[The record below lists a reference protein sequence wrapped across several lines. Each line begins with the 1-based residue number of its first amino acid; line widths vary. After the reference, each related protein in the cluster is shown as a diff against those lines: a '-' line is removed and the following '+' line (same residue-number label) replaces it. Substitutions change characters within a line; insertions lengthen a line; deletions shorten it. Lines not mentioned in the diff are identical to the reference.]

1 MGLFIPPA
9 VAAHRPHQD
18 GNQQQ
23 VQQYDDLAQYVI
35 HQMQRRKLGHNGPE
49 VQRQQRE
56 ADAHNLATPVAGQL
70 SWHVEMTYRYA
81 IFFQHF
87 PAQAKHQPEQRQ
99 LLAERPQQIADIQLH
114 GQQDQAHGEYQQA
127 DRQSTDQ
134 IDQDRF
140 RGVQLAVV
148 TQLPHFRGQLRLVLF
163 QPFQTPAYYAS
174 DEQQRQSRQE
184 GNHYRRPGFLPVHGN
199 FHAFDLGFQR
209 FRERFKPVPVHGF
222 IAVYPENLLGQDLLE
237 AFRNA
242 HQLLLVDLQV
252 NRHHQLVAQLLV
264 KLIEQFAAHVHHLQQ
279 RVVNLGV
286 HFT

>member
-1 MGLFIPPA
+1 MGLFITPA

-18 GNQQQ
+18 GYQQQ
-23 VQQYDDLAQYVI
+23 VQHNYQLSQHVI

-56 ADAHNLATPVAGQL
+56 ADTYNLATPVAGEFL
-70 SWHVEMTYRYA
+70 RHVEVSDRDA

-99 LLAERPQQIADIQLH
+99 LFAERPQQVADIELH
-114 GQQDQAHGEYQQA
+114 GQQDQADGEDQQA

-148 TQLPHFRGQLRLVLF
+148 TQLPHFRGQLRLVLL
-163 QPFQTPAYYAS
+163 QPFQTPAYYS
-174 DEQQRQSRQE
+174 GDKQQRQTRKE
-184 GNHYRRPGFLPVHGN
+184 GNHHRRPGFLPVHGN

-209 FRERFKPVPVHGF
+209 FRERFKPAPVHGF
-222 IAVYPENLLGQDLLE
+222 VAVHPENLLGQDLLE
-237 AFRNA
+237 AFRHA

-252 NRHHQLVAQLLV
+252 NRHHQLVAQLLI
-264 KLIEQFAAHVHHLQQ
+264 KLIEQLAAHIHNLQQ
-279 RVVNLGV
+279 RVVN
-286 HFT
+286 FTVYFT